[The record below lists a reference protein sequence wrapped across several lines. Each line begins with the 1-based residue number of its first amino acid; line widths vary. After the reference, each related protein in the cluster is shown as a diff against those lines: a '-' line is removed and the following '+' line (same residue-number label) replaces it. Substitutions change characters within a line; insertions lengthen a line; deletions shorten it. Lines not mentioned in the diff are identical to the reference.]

1 MASVS
6 LPTDKKSEFYFIHD
20 TRVNI
25 HSKSIPSATTKSIIE
40 QQRKELVRNLSIISS
55 ANRRGIRI
63 PLKPK
68 IDYSQVSEKRK
79 NVYQPPYKRNKTYT
93 PSHSHQMPR
102 PNGPSI
108 KNYNCSICNANYK
121 SKEYLGSEPK
131 CFKCRNIH

>member
-6 LPTDKKSEFYFIHD
+6 ISVDTKPEFYFIHD

-40 QQRKELVRNLSIISS
+40 QKREELLRNLSVNSS
-55 ANRRGIRI
+55 ANRPALQT
-63 PLKPK
+63 PLKTK

-93 PSHSHQMPR
+93 PPHFHRMP
-102 PNGPSI
+102 PNDPSI
-108 KNYNCSICNANYK
+108 KNYNCSICNVNYK
-121 SKEYLGSEPK
+121 AKEYLGSEPK
-131 CFKCRNIH
+131 CFKCRNVH